1 MVFLVVETYAC
12 TVWDFVLFVLYLIL
26 LNVQAGID
34 YLSFI
39 LHSQSSNIMLQCSR
53 AHVCALLSH
62 HAL

>member
-12 TVWDFVLFVLYLIL
+12 TVWDFVLYLIL
-26 LNVQAGID
+26 LNVYAGID